1 MALGT
6 RLNYLDYKRWYK
18 AVIMGLIYI
27 VMTPIGIAIGV
38 GIRSAYNP
46 NSFSAVL
53 SSAILD
59 SLAAG
64 ILLYNAYVSLMSM
77 EISHSPAFHNATTT
91 RKVCSFISMYV
102 GAGLMSLI
110 GEWA

>member
-1 MALGT
+1 MALGA
-6 RLNYLDYKRWYK
+6 RLNDLDYNRWYK
-18 AVIMGLIYI
+18 AALMGLIYTI
-27 VMTPIGIAIGV
+27 MTPIGIAIGV
-38 GIRSAYNP
+38 GIRTAYNP

-77 EISHSPAFHNATTT
+77 EISHSPAFHNSTTN

-102 GAGLMSLI
+102 GAGLMALI
-110 GEWA
+110 GVWA